1 MSAPTDVHL
10 IVAKQILRYVNGTLT
25 YRCFFNLDQS
35 PFQPFLIRIRQVI
48 LMIGIQSLVIWST
61 LVTTPLLGVPRSK
74 KLFLYLLL
82 SLGIEHWPP
91 LQLSFHGF
99 DRCWKILVFSF
110 PHLPNSGVTMSLPL
124 QLHQIPFFMLE
135 QKMWRL
141 ITTLIKKR
149 CFAEIFKSSIL
160 PWVIKLLMFS
170 TSRFVFLGSKIMVSI
185 DPMVLRGEV
194 KVSVE
199 SQRQR
204 QNLKIEEEEE

>member
-1 MSAPTDVHL
+1 
-10 IVAKQILRYVNGTLT
+10 
-25 YRCFFNLDQS
+25 
-35 PFQPFLIRIRQVI
+35 
-48 LMIGIQSLVIWST
+48 
-61 LVTTPLLGVPRSK
+61 
-74 KLFLYLLL
+74 
-82 SLGIEHWPP
+82 
-91 LQLSFHGF
+91 
-99 DRCWKILVFSF
+99 
-110 PHLPNSGVTMSLPL
+110 
-124 QLHQIPFFMLE
+124 MLE

-170 TSRFVFLGSKIMVSI
+170 TYRFVFLGSKIMVSI